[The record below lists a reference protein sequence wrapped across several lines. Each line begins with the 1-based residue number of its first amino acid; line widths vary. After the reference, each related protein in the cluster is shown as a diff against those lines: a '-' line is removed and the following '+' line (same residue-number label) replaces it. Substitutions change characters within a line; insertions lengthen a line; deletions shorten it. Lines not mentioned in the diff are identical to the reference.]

1 MEKLAIEIENVLR
14 ITETKKQWQ
23 DVPSI
28 IGHLDNLS
36 IRMKDRIEMNSLSK
50 FHRESLLEVQRCIA
64 LLKESSE
71 EICVTREEKEA
82 LPSSQES
89 DSREKAIG
97 ETIMKAGDVRFNDI
111 AGLDVVKSLLHEAV
125 ILPVQY
131 PHLFTGKV
139 KPWKSILLY
148 GPPGEIQPN

>member
-1 MEKLAIEIENVLR
+1 MENLAIEVENIL
-14 ITETKKQWQ
+14 ILTKTKTQWEEI
-23 DVPSI
+23 PSI
-28 IGHLDNLS
+28 IEHLENLS
-36 IRMKDRIEMNSLSK
+36 FRIKHRIDMTPLPK
-50 FHRESLLEVQRCIA
+50 FHRDSLFEVQMCIA
-64 LLKESSE
+64 QLKESSKK
-71 EICVTREEKEA
+71 ICISREEKEA

-89 DSREKAIG
+89 DSRERAIG
-97 ETIMKAGDVRFNDI
+97 ETIMKSGDIRFNDI

-148 GPPGEIQPN
+148 GPPGEIGQS